1 MSHKHTPEAPS
12 ELIDLATWRRKDT
25 FGFFRTYA
33 DPFFQLTAPVEV
45 SHLLQRSGNEGR
57 SFFLSYLYLALKA
70 LNDQNAFRQRFSGNG
85 VMQFAHVH
93 AGCTVLREDET
104 FAFAFMPWNPDPG
117 SFFEEGSRRLQEAR
131 FSDKLEPL
139 DERKDVVFF
148 SVIPWVSF
156 TSFKNP
162 HRDPQSDDIP
172 RVVFGRTY
180 QLGKEVY
187 LPVSVEVHHA
197 LADGLHAGRFFEHF
211 AQLCKEQ

>member
-1 MSHKHTPEAPS
+1 MSHKHTPEAPGD
-12 ELIDLATWRRKDT
+12 EIDILSWRRKDT
-25 FGFFRTYA
+25 FEFFRSYA
-33 DPFFQLTAPVEV
+33 DPFFQLTAPVNV
-45 SHLLQRSGNEGR
+45 TQLLQRSGKEGR

-70 LNDQNAFRQRFSGNG
+70 LNEQESFRQRFLGSG
-85 VMQFAHVH
+85 VKQFNYVH

-104 FAFAFMPWNPDPG
+104 FAFAFMPWNPDHDA
-117 SFFEEGSRRLQEAR
+117 FFQEGAQRLQQAR
-131 FSDKLEPL
+131 FSDVLEPL

-172 RVVFGRTY
+172 RVVFGKTH
-180 QLGKEVY
+180 QIGNEIY

-197 LADGLHAGRFFEHF
+197 LADGLHAGRFFERF
-211 AQLCKEQ
+211 EQLSKE